1 MLRKHVWPEGHWDW
15 PIHVSHKHGLRA
27 GNMIF
32 VGGQVDLDS
41 SGTVQHPGDLDRQT
55 EAVMENIRRV
65 LAGFGADPA
74 DLVKLVAYYATDGH
88 ADETKLLAAI
98 AAALPGDGAGPVVSA
113 VPLPALAYD
122 GMVVE
127 IEAIAMRGADD
138 RQLPRRAADPAGLV
152 PLPRPFSHG
161 LQCGEMIFVGGQDP
175 LDADG
180 KLLDG
185 GDIVAQMRGVMDR
198 IGLVLGRLGADFDDV
213 VKIKNW
219 YQGEGRFE
227 DWEAAARAR
236 AAYFR
241 EPGPAATGIPLPRH
255 WRKGHM
261 IRSDVIAMRD
271 ENGARLSKSHSWP
284 EGHWDWPIHLPYKHG
299 VRCGNLVFLGGQ
311 VALTPQGVVME
322 PHDLVAQTKRSM
334 EMIRR
339 VLEAH
344 GLGFDDVVKVTAYY
358 QGGASADQLH
368 ANLKIRSGC
377 FTEPGPTSTGIPL
390 PALAYVGMMIEIE
403 IIAMTR

>member
-1 MLRKHVWPEGHWDW
+1 MQRTHAWPEGHWDW

-27 GNMIF
+27 GPMIF
-32 VGGQVDLDS
+32 VGGQVDLNS
-41 SGTVQHPGDLDRQT
+41 AGQVQHPGALGRQT
-55 EAVMENIRRV
+55 EAVMESIRCV
-65 LAGFGADPA
+65 LAEFGADMG
-74 DLVKLVAYYATDGH
+74 DLVKLVAYYATDGS
-88 ADETKLLAAI
+88 ADEAQLLADMAV
-98 AAALPGDGAGPVVSA
+98 ALPGGAPGPVVSA

-127 IEAIAMRGADD
+127 IEAVAMRAADGG
-138 RQLPRRAADPAGLV
+138 RLPRRAVDPTGLA
-152 PLPRPFSHG
+152 PLPAPFSHG

-175 LDADG
+175 IDAAGALLDAG
-180 KLLDG
+180 E
-185 GDIVAQMRGVMDR
+185 IVPQMGAVMDR
-198 IGLVLGRLGADFDDV
+198 IGLVLGRLGADFGDV

-219 YQGEGRFE
+219 YQGAGRFE
-227 DWEAAARAR
+227 DWEGAARAR

-261 IRSDVIAMRD
+261 IRSDVIAMRGED
-271 ENGARLSKSHSWP
+271 GARLPKRHSWP
-284 EGHWDWPIHLPYKHG
+284 DGHWDWPIHLPYKHG
-299 VRCGNLVFLGGQ
+299 IGCGNMVFLGGQ

-322 PHDLVAQTKRSM
+322 PGNLVAQTTISM
-334 EMIRR
+334 EMIGR
-339 VLEAH
+339 VLAAH

-358 QGGASADQLH
+358 EGGASADQLH
-368 ANLKIRSGC
+368 ANLEIRSGC
-377 FTEPGPTSTGIPL
+377 FAEPGPTSTGIPL